1 MPNTSTTIEGA
12 WTYPKACAVISELR
26 LIGAEAGITVGG
38 VWVYFDLESQGL
50 SVMNIVKSSKG
61 IFCHR
66 TFLEALTIERCD
78 RIHRQRMIENL
89 ENLWSLQKIDET

>member
-1 MPNTSTTIEGA
+1 
-12 WTYPKACAVISELR
+12 
-26 LIGAEAGITVGG
+26 
-38 VWVYFDLESQGL
+38 
-50 SVMNIVKSSKG
+50 MNIVKSSKG